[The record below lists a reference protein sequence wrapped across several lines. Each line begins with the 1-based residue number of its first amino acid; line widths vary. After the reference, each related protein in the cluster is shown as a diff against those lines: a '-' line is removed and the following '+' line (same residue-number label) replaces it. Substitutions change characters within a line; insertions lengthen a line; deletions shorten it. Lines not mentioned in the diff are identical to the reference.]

1 MLSNSNLKNSPRTG
15 FEAGVIDSPAEKVQ
29 DARDKL
35 KEAREGVMKARED
48 LVQALKDSV
57 RNFREESQERNNKNE
72 KIIAEFKDLL
82 PAVRDELVAKYHIRV
97 EELEQK
103 NTEMKRKLDEY
114 KVEGKGKWISFK
126 HEFNHDMNGL
136 EKALKDLT
144 VENL

>member
-57 RNFREESQERNNKNE
+57 RNFREESQERNNK
-72 KIIAEFKDLL
+72 K
-82 PAVRDELVAKYHIRV
+82 
-97 EELEQK
+97 
-103 NTEMKRKLDEY
+103 
-114 KVEGKGKWISFK
+114 
-126 HEFNHDMNGL
+126 
-136 EKALKDLT
+136 
-144 VENL
+144 